1 MAAGGGELRQD
12 QLEDLGL
19 VAESQDLRVAQEQH
33 LHFRE
38 VAEDARL
45 RALVSEA
52 PVHERE
58 LREAARAEEAMA
70 RHRDDVAS
78 EIAKLERSQ
87 DELLD
92 EMLAARDRS

>member
-1 MAAGGGELRQD
+1 MSRSLVERRLSDVASRLKKLR
-12 QLEDLGL
+12 E
-19 VAESQDLRVAQEQH
+19 DLRVAQEQH

-45 RALVSEA
+45 RALVSET

-58 LREAARAEEAMA
+58 LRDASRAAEAMA

-92 EMLAARDRS
+92 EMLAARDRP

>member
-1 MAAGGGELRQD
+1 MSRSLVERRLSDVASRLKKLR
-12 QLEDLGL
+12 E
-19 VAESQDLRVAQEQH
+19 DLRVAQEQH

-45 RALVSEA
+45 AALVSET

-70 RHRDDVAS
+70 RHRDDVAA

-92 EMLAARDRS
+92 ELLATKDRT